1 MLSVLS
7 VACKLQL
14 TAEVC
19 LHNLS
24 VRLWGQL
31 SVKRTG
37 VYPLW
42 GLEEYIPDY
51 ISKDLIS
58 FEKQSIFELTMTL
71 FLTAKRQ
78 DVDHLNINN
87 LTSDLYTPIVISVLV
102 WNEWS
107 TDNQFKTTLYL
118 QLIPNEK
125 MNSARTSPEGF
136 ISALW
141 MYFIFLCAT
150 LIILFLLW
158 SLVDVWLMRLSKAF
172 DAFFVS
178 PWGESLGCHQ
188 IWHVFDMSAPR
199 IWRHV

>member
-1 MLSVLS
+1 MGSAVSQTYGCLPTLRLGGIHSWLY
-7 VACKLQL
+7 LQRPYFL
-14 TAEVC
+14 WKTI
-19 LHNLS
+19 NL
-24 VRLWGQL
+24 
-31 SVKRTG
+31 
-37 VYPLW
+37 
-42 GLEEYIPDY
+42 
-51 ISKDLIS
+51 
-58 FEKQSIFELTMTL
+58 ELTMTL

-172 DAFFVS
+172 DAFFVN

-188 IWHVFDMSAPR
+188 IWHVFDVSAPR